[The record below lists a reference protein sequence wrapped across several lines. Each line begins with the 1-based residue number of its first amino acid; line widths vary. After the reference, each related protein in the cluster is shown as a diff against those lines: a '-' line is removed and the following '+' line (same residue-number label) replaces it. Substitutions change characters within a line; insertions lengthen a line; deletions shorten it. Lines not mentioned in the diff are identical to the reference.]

1 MADLQIWLPSVV
13 LVGQRGLLRSSG
25 DRSRLL
31 DTLLAIPRGFPCS
44 PILLQALAA
53 ASGGSLEVLFLRS
66 LVWVLHSVGSPSS
79 NSRLLRLSFMESRL
93 SLMVVQPPEFLC
105 YCRLAVVRLFGG
117 RGNLP
122 GSQRR
127 FVSGCQSR
135 GFLRHAVA
143 AFAKVSSSACF
154 RGRDHLLPVKEC
166 QAESE
171 PLSCDVMVSYGS
183 VWR

>member
-127 FVSGCQSR
+127 F
-135 GFLRHAVA
+135 LRHAVA